1 MKNLIGKK
9 FVISGMNVE
18 IISDAGDKWETRNIT
33 TRETILMDKL
43 VLDHAIRFGKAE
55 EVIDIN

>member
-33 TRETILMDKL
+33 TRETILMDKS